1 MKKTFGLLALTVGVT
16 AAGCA
21 LLPQGPVATL
31 KSNADQWSG
40 PVTVK
45 VNLPAEMRTVQG
57 LRSGVKMVEI
67 FAMTRN
73 GSDIVQ
79 RSGADLVATASV
91 TGTGAAATV
100 TLPALPANGDRIHL
114 IINGYTS
121 TNVPNAGLMSTVL
134 GTATASF
141 DPSVTAA
148 SSASY
153 IVAQTDAQVV
163 PVAGVGLPL
172 SVTMYN
178 CVAPSA
184 NLKFDDNNALSAM
197 VYASSFSGITS
208 PSGGL
213 PVRWLNW
220 SWGNSTEGL
229 HSGPTNSS
237 ASVRLTAYR
246 PTGAWTA
253 NTAYTQ
259 TGTGVAT
266 VSFGTWDDHRYGI
279 TATCSS
285 WTTDS
290 SGKYAYM
297 DIEFTTGGF
306 ASNSASTSFDA
317 GEGSHLSAVV
327 PSFFCPTG
335 YTLTLSDGNNPV
347 TLPGNG
353 TL

>member
-1 MKKTFGLLALTVGVT
+1 MKKTFGLLALTVGLV
-16 AAGCA
+16 AGGCA
-21 LLPQGPVATL
+21 LLPHGPVANL

-40 PVTVK
+40 PVTLT
-45 VNLPAEMRTVQG
+45 VNIPQEMRAVQG

-79 RSGADLVATASV
+79 RSGSDLVATASV
-91 TGTGAAATV
+91 TGSGAAATV
-100 TLPALPANGDRIHL
+100 TLPALPANGARIQL

-141 DPSVTAA
+141 DPSSTSA

-184 NLKFDDNNALSAM
+184 NLKYNGGTAAGQ
-197 VYASSFSGITS
+197 VYASSFSGITA

-220 SWGNSTEGL
+220 SWGDVTNGL
-229 HSGPTNSS
+229 HSGPTNGT

-246 PTGAWTA
+246 ATGAWSA
-253 NTAYTQ
+253 NTAYAQAATAA
-259 TGTGVAT
+259 AT

-279 TATCSS
+279 PATCSA

-290 SGKYAYM
+290 TGKYAYM
-297 DIEFTTGGF
+297 DISFTTGGF
-306 ASNSASTSFDA
+306 ASGSASASFDA
-317 GEGSHLSAVV
+317 GEGSNLSVNV

-335 YTLTLSDGNNPV
+335 YVLTLSDGNNAV